1 MFLDIRGLL
10 RLERWRF
17 RLQSILTSFWF
28 IPLVIGAAG
37 CVAALIA
44 LELDQWTALQE
55 LLGHHFFR
63 EIQPDTARSILST
76 IAAATISATSIVYS
90 LSLLIR
96 NLAAT
101 SLGPRLVQDLRQ
113 DRLTRL
119 TLGMQLAVFTY
130 SLTILYYVGTFIET
144 RTISIGVAILLVI
157 VALSFLVVFVNHITD
172 QVSVDHIVA
181 RVAGNLQDALQS
193 HLKDA
198 KSTEALALPAPKP
211 ANGAIIFADAEGYV
225 SSVSYEAI
233 VDAADDS
240 IRVIEMLVQ
249 PGDFV
254 IKRKPL
260 ARIDCEEMPDGFA
273 GLVRDAVIL
282 GSSRTYFQDLPARFR
297 LLVEIGLRA
306 LSPGV
311 NDVFTAVACAN
322 HLAASLAL
330 LDGRDL
336 TPAIQWNEKRDV
348 MLVPQPMH
356 FEVVVASVI
365 NPLRQAG
372 KEVFVMNEALLRTLG
387 DLAAASIKPELRE
400 IYEHHAHLVAESALM
415 TDLQDEERSIIHGL
429 LRRVEERGA
438 EGKKIER
445 ELKNRRAARQS

>member
-1 MFLDIRGLL
+1 M
-10 RLERWRF
+10 
-17 RLQSILTSFWF
+17 TSFWF

-37 CVAALIA
+37 WVGALIS
-44 LELDQWTALQE
+44 LELDQWRSLQQ
-55 LLGHHFFR
+55 LLGDHFFR

-119 TLGMQLAVFTY
+119 TLGIQLSVFTY

-144 RTISIGVAILLVI
+144 RTISIGLAILLVI

-181 RVAGNLQDALQS
+181 RVAGNLQSALLT

-198 KSTEALALPAPKP
+198 KSMEALTLPAPVA
-211 ANGAIIFADAEGYV
+211 ANGAIIFADSEGYV
-225 SSVSYEAI
+225 SSISYSSI
-233 VDAADDS
+233 VDGAHRD
-240 IRVIEMLVQ
+240 IRVIELLVQ

-273 GLVRDAVIL
+273 SLLRDAIIL

-297 LLVEIGLRA
+297 LLVEIALRA

-322 HLAASLAL
+322 HIAASLAV

-336 TPAIQWNEKRDV
+336 TPAIHWNEERDV
-348 MLVPQPMH
+348 ILVPQSMH
-356 FEVVVASVI
+356 FADLVNAVI
-365 NPLRQAG
+365 SPLRLAA

-387 DLAAASIKPELRE
+387 DLAASSVNTELRE
-400 IYEHHAHLVAESALM
+400 LYEHHAHLVAESALM
-415 TDLQDEERSIIHGL
+415 TDLQDEERDIIHSL
-429 LRRVEERGA
+429 LQRFQERGA
-438 EGKKIER
+438 EGEKIER
-445 ELKNRRAARQS
+445 ERKSHRSTDES